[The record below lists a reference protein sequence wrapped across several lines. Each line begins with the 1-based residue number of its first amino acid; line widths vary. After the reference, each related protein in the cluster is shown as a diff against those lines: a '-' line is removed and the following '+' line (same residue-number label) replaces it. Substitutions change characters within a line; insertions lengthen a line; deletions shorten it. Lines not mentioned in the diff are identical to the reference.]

1 LNEQEQE
8 HIRHTFLSGG
18 AAPRAE
24 SQTAVSLAATQKNP
38 KLTPIHNECFY
49 NHGDNLVESL
59 TSLLNGLSD
68 PTEINWQDSIGLS
81 ALHLLCGFNGSAHFI
96 KALELLLESKANY
109 KAMDLRG
116 YTPFHYMCFN
126 AMIPTEVQQQGFTL
140 LLRYGADINAK
151 EYRVRASPLHLL
163 CNYNTT
169 KKLDSILSLFVLH
182 RASLHARTIEN
193 RTALHCL
200 CRTHH
205 DEHLLGAITILVRHG
220 ADANVRDEKNLTALH
235 EVCLFYQRSDLGS
248 VIDQLLSAK
257 ATCINYGAM
266 HKRTALHLIA
276 IHYHGDN
283 LPELIDSMI
292 GRHGIISF
300 FFYSFFIVFLLIIVA
315 YVRYRCRSKSK

>member
-1 LNEQEQE
+1 
-8 HIRHTFLSGG
+8 
-18 AAPRAE
+18 
-24 SQTAVSLAATQKNP
+24 
-38 KLTPIHNECFY
+38 
-49 NHGDNLVESL
+49 
-59 TSLLNGLSD
+59 
-68 PTEINWQDSIGLS
+68 
-81 ALHLLCGFNGSAHFI
+81 
-96 KALELLLESKANY
+96 
-109 KAMDLRG
+109 
-116 YTPFHYMCFN
+116 
-126 AMIPTEVQQQGFTL
+126 
-140 LLRYGADINAK
+140 
-151 EYRVRASPLHLL
+151 
-163 CNYNTT
+163 
-169 KKLDSILSLFVLH
+169 
-182 RASLHARTIEN
+182 
-193 RTALHCL
+193 L